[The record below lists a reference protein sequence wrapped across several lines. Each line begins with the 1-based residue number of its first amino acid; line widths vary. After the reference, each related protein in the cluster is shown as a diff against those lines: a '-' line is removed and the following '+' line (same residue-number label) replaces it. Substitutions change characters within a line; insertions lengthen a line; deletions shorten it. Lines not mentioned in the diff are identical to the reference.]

1 MAPTTPLA
9 LTEHVPTGPD
19 ATGPVVVLIHG
30 SLDRSASFTRVIRRL
45 DDVHTVAYD
54 RHGYHR
60 SRHAGSVRTTLAGH
74 VEDLL
79 TVIDGRTAVVV
90 GHSLGGDIALAAALA
105 PGGPGPVVGVA
116 AFEPP
121 MPWLSLWPKPP
132 PAPDDAGPTR
142 PSAAEAAERF
152 FRRMVGDDA
161 WDRLPEAAREE
172 RRADGPALE
181 AELNAIRST
190 EAPFDVTELTV
201 PSVYGRGEKSATR
214 HRQTVT
220 WCVEHTPGA
229 ELVEVPGAG
238 HGAHLTHPDAFAAM
252 VRRLLDRVM
261 HGAGT
266 GAGAGVGTG
275 DGKGVG
281 A

>member
-1 MAPTTPLA
+1 
-9 LTEHVPTGPD
+9 
-19 ATGPVVVLIHG
+19 
-30 SLDRSASFTRVIRRL
+30 
-45 DDVHTVAYD
+45 
-54 RHGYHR
+54 
-60 SRHAGSVRTTLAGH
+60 
-74 VEDLL
+74 
-79 TVIDGRTAVVV
+79 
-90 GHSLGGDIALAAALA
+90 
-105 PGGPGPVVGVA
+105 
-116 AFEPP
+116 
-121 MPWLSLWPKPP
+121 
-132 PAPDDAGPTR
+132 
-142 PSAAEAAERF
+142 
-152 FRRMVGDDA
+152 MVGDDA